1 VVAIPTGEPGLSGE
15 AEDRAFGSLPP
26 APEQEVERVAHLVLM
41 QLLPALADGDL
52 EGFGH
57 ALSEIQRITGGWYA
71 PAQGGRFAPGA
82 AQRLITDLEGLGA
95 IGVGQSSWG
104 PTVYGMV
111 GSREEAESVATTL
124 RQRLDGEGSVIPT
137 PFSDRGALVSASWV
151 RVGPD

>member
-1 VVAIPTGEPGLSGE
+1 MVAIPKGSPGLSGE

-82 AQRLITDLEGLGA
+82 AQRLIADLESLGTV
-95 IGVGQSSWG
+95 GVGQSSWG
-104 PTVYGMV
+104 PTVYGLV
-111 GSREEAESVATTL
+111 GSADAAERVAAAL
-124 RQRLDGEGSVIPT
+124 RQRLDGNGAVIAT